1 MYTHGW
7 IPRHDPQSLNYPVR
21 AVTAGRKRPS
31 QVWWGSPKEKLDQ
44 GREGACV
51 GFAWTNELLA
61 LPVRSVLPQSGN
73 DFALNVYRSAQKIDQ
88 WEGEAYEGTSVL
100 AGAKVL
106 QLGGWIQGYR
116 WAFSVDEVLDALA
129 FLGPVVVG
137 VPWLE
142 GMYETGE
149 GGLVRVEGRQVGGH
163 AILLTGFGWRRFGG
177 RFGGERL
184 FVVRWRNSWGGSY
197 GVGGD
202 GFVRVEDLGLLLRG
216 VGEACVPVGR
226 VR

>member
-1 MYTHGW
+1 MHTHGW
-7 IPRHDPQSLNYPVR
+7 IPRHDERSLNYPVR
-21 AVTAGRKRPS
+21 ALTAGRKRPS

-61 LPVRSVLPQSGN
+61 LPVRSVLPQPGN
-73 DFALNVYRSAQKIDQ
+73 AFALNVYRSAQKIDQ

-142 GMYETGE
+142 GMYRTSAD
-149 GGLVRVEGRQVGGH
+149 GLVRVEGRKVGGH

-202 GFVRVEDLGLLLRG
+202 GFVRVEDLGLLLRD

>member
-1 MYTHGW
+1 M
-7 IPRHDPQSLNYPVR
+7 
-21 AVTAGRKRPS
+21 
-31 QVWWGSPKEKLDQ
+31 
-44 GREGACV
+44 

-61 LPVRSVLPQSGN
+61 LPVRSVLPQPAN
-73 DFALNVYRSAQKIDQ
+73 EFALNVYRSAQKVDQ

-129 FLGPVVVG
+129 FLGPVVLG
-137 VPWLE
+137 VPWFE
-142 GMYETGE
+142 SMYETGA
-149 GGLVRVEGRQVGGH
+149 GGLVEVSGAKVGGH
-163 AILLTGFGWRRFGG
+163 AILATGFGVRDFRVSRFSRPRR
-177 RFGGERL
+177 E
-184 FVVRWRNSWGGSY
+184 FVVRLRNSWGGDY

-202 GFVRVEDLGLLLRG
+202 GFVRVSDLGVLLAD